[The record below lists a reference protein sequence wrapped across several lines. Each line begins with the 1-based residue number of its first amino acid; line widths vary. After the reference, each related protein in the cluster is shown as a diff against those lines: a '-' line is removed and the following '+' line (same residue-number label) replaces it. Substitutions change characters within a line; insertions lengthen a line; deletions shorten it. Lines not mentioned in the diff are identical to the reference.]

1 MTAGRAGHRD
11 PDASLP
17 GGPEP
22 AGGPGLALLEDR
34 IRSATRAA
42 AAEVAAGSIR
52 PLRLQPRRRAEQRRR
67 PAADRTR
74 PAADRTRPGAGRSWP
89 GRASCLWAGAR
100 RQGLVP
106 LAAAASVLAVLG
118 GVVSL
123 APGTLGTTA
132 ASPRGVV
139 QPHRATGLR
148 GPLKA
153 PGTAQPPSTGQPSGT
168 AQLNAP
174 GQQAHGTPAR
184 HEDGTTP
191 GTSPPEAVQHVR
203 GPAVVVQ
210 GSGPGQATRL
220 AGLASAAAAA
230 AATAGIP
237 AYYVALT
244 RAASQPADGAVAD
257 DVEVYSS
264 RTGAGLARVS
274 PPAGFRSFVQVS
286 AAADDRTFAL
296 AVQYKPA
303 GPPAPGAIVTVPVQ
317 AGPAAV
323 ASTPAGRSGLAPV
336 SAAVL
341 ARPGS
346 AWVADVTARVT
357 FFILRLSPSGQRTQL
372 TEVPGLSVPAGGWLD
387 GIALSPDARQ
397 LAVAFQRGGGGARD
411 PGEIQVGSVAT
422 GQVRT
427 WNGSGGAVLGSVYP
441 QTLSW
446 TADSRTLAFNWSA
459 FGPQASQ
466 RAAGLRLLHPGAPP
480 GDLLARSRLALHWDV
495 STGTAAAGVMTGAA
509 QITPDGRAI
518 LAALELA
525 TAGQPLPAAGGGLAG
540 YAAYSPA
547 TGTLRAV
554 LDLPPVTG
562 DPGLTRVLWSG
573 TSGRTLIVEYP
584 AGRGQIAVLRDG
596 VLTTLPQPAGAEFP
610 MAAW

>member
-1 MTAGRAGHRD
+1 MTAGWASRRG

-22 AGGPGLALLEDR
+22 AGGAGLALLEDR

-42 AAEVAAGSIR
+42 AAEVTAGSIG
-52 PLRLQPRRRAEQRRR
+52 PLRLQPRRRAERR
-67 PAADRTR
+67 
-74 PAADRTRPGAGRSWP
+74 
-89 GRASCLWAGAR
+89 GRARCLRAAAAA
-100 RQGLVP
+100 QGLVP

-123 APGTLGTTA
+123 TPGTPGATTA
-132 ASPRGVV
+132 GPRGVV
-139 QPHRATGLR
+139 QLHRTAALR
-148 GPLKA
+148 GPVPA
-153 PGTAQPPSTGQPSGT
+153 HRPAQPTSAAQSPGSGQRT
-168 AQLNAP
+168 
-174 GQQAHGTPAR
+174 HGTPAR
-184 HEDGTTP
+184 HGAGTTP
-191 GTSPPEAVQHVR
+191 GSTPAAAVQHVR

-210 GSGPGQATRL
+210 GGGAGQPTRL
-220 AGLASAAAAA
+220 AGLASAAATA
-230 AATAGIP
+230 AATAAIP

-244 RAASQPADGAVAD
+244 RTVSQPADGAVTD

-264 RTGAGLARVS
+264 RAGTGLARIS
-274 PPAGFRSFVQVS
+274 APAGFRGFVQVS

-296 AVQYKPA
+296 AAQYKPA
-303 GPPAPGAIVTVPVQ
+303 RPPAPGAIAGVPVQ

-323 ASTPAGRSGLAPV
+323 RAAPTGRRGLAPV
-336 SAAVL
+336 SAAIA

-346 AWVADVTARVT
+346 AWVADVTARVA
-357 FFILRLSPSGQRTQL
+357 FFILRFSPSGQRTQL

-397 LAVAFQRGGGGARD
+397 LAVAFQPGGGGARD
-411 PGEIQVGSVAT
+411 PGEIQVGSVTT

-427 WNGSGGAVLGSVYP
+427 WTGSGGAVLGSVYP

-466 RAAGLRLLHPGAPP
+466 PAAGLRLLPAGAPP

-495 STGTAAAGVMTGAA
+495 STGTAAGGIMTGAA

-518 LAALELA
+518 LAALELDI
-525 TAGQPLPAAGGGLAG
+525 AGQPATAAPDGLAG
-540 YAAYSPA
+540 YAAYNPA
-547 TGTLRAV
+547 TGALRDV
-554 LDLPPVTG
+554 LDLPSVSG
-562 DPGLTRVLWSG
+562 DPGLTTVLWSSA
-573 TSGRTLIVEYP
+573 SGGMLIVEYP

-596 VLTTLPQPAGAEFP
+596 ALTTLPRPAGAEFP